1 MVESGIAMRNYV
13 FFWKFSLISVFIFAG
28 FSQLAVLVL
37 KSHIF
42 LSLRADFCRCKACA
56 SLFLLLQVWLPLGFH
71 KVYSI
76 LRRCRLSW
84 LPPLCW
90 GAKPQQLCFCLYLLW
105 LSLWNWQGFFQ
116 LFVILLCTH
125 WVLNFNTHND
135 SGIIYFCLFNF
146 SQLGL
151 SLSKEAP

>member
-1 MVESGIAMRNYV
+1 MRNYV
-13 FFWKFSLISVFIFAG
+13 FFWKFSLISVFIFDG

-76 LRRCRLSW
+76 LRWCRLSW

-90 GAKPQQLCFCLYLLW
+90 GTKPQQLCFCLYLLW
-105 LSLWNWQGFFQ
+105 FSLWNWQGFFQ

-125 WVLNFNTHND
+125 WVLNFNAHND
-135 SGIIYFCLFNF
+135 SGITYFCLFNF